1 MLRADI
7 LDCIDAFCKFTV
19 PNLKSLSAV
28 YKWSLSE
35 TCISCRRSFPLKNKA
50 FLKKLRVT
58 LLFSARAFRHLAPEV
73 VELTKI
79 YRQSDHDFIE
89 LLSRI
94 RSNSITDADVT
105 LLNSRLNATKA
116 ENRYE
121 NFCISLTTTNNL
133 SDSINSRELEA
144 LEGRLHISQAVIDGN
159 FRPSF
164 ILLPKSSNS
173 KPALRLCF

>member
-1 MLRADI
+1 M
-7 LDCIDAFCKFTV
+7 
-19 PNLKSLSAV
+19 
-28 YKWSLSE
+28 
-35 TCISCRRSFPLKNKA
+35 
-50 FLKKLRVT
+50 
-58 LLFSARAFRHLAPEV
+58 
-73 VELTKI
+73 ELTKI

-164 ILLPKSSNS
+164 ILPPKSSNS